1 MENIAGKVIVITGA
15 SSGLGEASA
24 RLLSAEGAIVVLGA
38 RRLERIQALADEL
51 IAKGARSMA
60 VATDVTQREQVS
72 ALVDAAVQ
80 TFGRIDVL
88 INNAGLMPQSPLDR
102 LKVDD
107 WDQMIDVNIKG
118 VLNGCHVAKPYLQ
131 STPNARVINLSS
143 TSAVYGQASL
153 ATYSAT
159 KFAIRG
165 LTEALNIEWQDDGIR
180 VMDIMPL
187 YVRTAMLKDLNAP
200 SADRLGVQLTP
211 DDVAATVWQA
221 AHFNGS
227 FGKVHWPL
235 NWQAVW
241 MFRFTSMS
249 PDWLARAIAR
259 RIAH

>member
-1 MENIAGKVIVITGA
+1 MTQESRPCIFITGA
-15 SSGLGEASA
+15 ANGIGRATAQRFA
-24 RLLSAEGAIVVLGA
+24 RAGWFVGVADIDQAALDALARELGA
-38 RRLERIQALADEL
+38 DKATAYRLDVAQADEWR
-51 IAKGARSMA
+51 A
-60 VATDVTQREQVS
+60 
-72 ALVDAAVQ
+72 ALEAFH
-80 TFGRIDVL
+80 TRCGRLDVL
-88 INNAGLMPQSPLDR
+88 LNNAGILISGPFAASPLAQHHA
-102 LKVDD
+102 LV
-107 WDQMIDVNIKG
+107 DVNIKG
-118 VLNGCHVAKPYLQ
+118 ALNGCHVAKPYLQ